1 MKKIVLLL
9 TAVICCISCK
19 KEENSQKKYA
29 EDAIIAEYAIP
40 LGFCKDFLV
49 KDGEIYTL
57 YSNSRFGDSESPL
70 SIKKINKKGEVT
82 ILSIIDNLFYND
94 MGMELSPQKD
104 SIYLVTNTPTSVGR
118 KVYALPFN
126 FNREKE
132 YTTPSEMLTNI
143 RQLDENKYILVGDR
157 QSRLLLFDAKTK
169 SCTYIAGR
177 APIRGGIKDGKG
189 NEASF
194 HRIDKIVII
203 NKVIYVVDTDKNLRK
218 IVYDAASDSYNV
230 TTLIANSPQDL
241 RDIFSDEDNNLL
253 VLSDK
258 VYKFDPTNN
267 TLLQYFIDDTKEEI
281 TTEGRTLITNLL
293 KVKLSQPNSYTHIS
307 WSSVNRIFIDK
318 NDLYIDDTVH
328 FFKFSNYKKIF
339 VK

>member
-9 TAVICCISCK
+9 TAVICYISCK
-19 KEENSQKKYA
+19 KEENSQKEYV

-82 ILSIIDNLFYND
+82 ILSRIDNLFYSD

-104 SIYLVTNTPTSVGR
+104 SIYLVTNPPTSVGR

-126 FNREKE
+126 SNREKE

-143 RQLDENKYILVGDR
+143 RQLDENKYILVGNR

-169 SCTYIAGR
+169 SCTYIAGT
-177 APIRGGIKDGKG
+177 AVTSGIKDGKG

-194 HRIDKIVII
+194 RRIDKIVII
-203 NKVIYVVDTDKNLRK
+203 NKVIYVVDTNKNLRK

-230 TTLIANSPQDL
+230 TTLIADFPKNL

-258 VYKFDPTNN
+258 VYKFDTTNN
-267 TLLQYFIDDTKEEI
+267 TLRQYFIDDTKEEVI
-281 TTEGRTLITNLL
+281 AERHTLSIILQ
-293 KVKLSQPNSYTHIS
+293 VKLSQPNSYTQIS
-307 WSSVNRIFIDK
+307 WSYVNRIFIDK
-318 NDLYIDDTVH
+318 NDLYLYNDFY

>member
-1 MKKIVLLL
+1 MIMKKIVLLL

-19 KEENSQKKYA
+19 KEENSQKKYG
-29 EDAIIAEYAIP
+29 ENVISAEYAIP
-40 LGFCKDFLV
+40 LGFCHDFLV
-49 KDGEIYTL
+49 KDGEVYTL
-57 YSNSRFGDSESPL
+57 YSGDRYGNFNP

-82 ILSIIDNLFYND
+82 ILSRIDHLFFNN

-104 SIYLVTNTPTSVGR
+104 SIYLVTNPPTSVGR
-118 KVYALPFN
+118 SVYALPFN

-132 YTTPSEMLTNI
+132 YTTPSEMLTDI
-143 RQLDENKYILVGDR
+143 RQLDENKYILVGNR

-169 SCTYIAGR
+169 SCTYIAGT
-177 APIRGGIKDGKG
+177 AVTSGIKDGKG

-194 HRIDKIVII
+194 RRIDKIVII
-203 NKVIYVVDTDKNLRK
+203 NKVIYVVDTNKNLRK

-230 TTLIANSPQDL
+230 TTLIVDFPKNL

-267 TLLQYFIDDTKEEI
+267 TLRQYFIDDTKEEVI
-281 TTEGRTLITNLL
+281 AERHTLSIILQ
-293 KVKLSQPNSYTHIS
+293 VKLSQPNSYTQIS
-307 WSSVNRIFIDK
+307 WSYVNRIFIDK
-318 NDLYIDDTVH
+318 NDLYIHNDFY

>member
-1 MKKIVLLL
+1 
-9 TAVICCISCK
+9 
-19 KEENSQKKYA
+19 
-29 EDAIIAEYAIP
+29 
-40 LGFCKDFLV
+40 
-49 KDGEIYTL
+49 
-57 YSNSRFGDSESPL
+57 
-70 SIKKINKKGEVT
+70 
-82 ILSIIDNLFYND
+82 
-94 MGMELSPQKD
+94 MELSPQKD
-104 SIYLVTNTPTSVGR
+104 SIYLVTNPPTSVGR
-118 KVYALPFN
+118 SVYALPFN
-126 FNREKE
+126 FNRQKE
-132 YTTPSEMLTNI
+132 YTTPSEMLTDI
-143 RQLDENKYILVGDR
+143 KQLDEDKYILVGDR
-157 QSRLLLFDAKTK
+157 ESRLLLFESKSK
-169 SCTYIAGR
+169 SCTYIAGTAATR
-177 APIRGGIKDGKG
+177 GIKDGKG

-194 HRIDKIVII
+194 GRIDNVVII

-230 TTLIANSPQDL
+230 TTLIANSPQNL

-293 KVKLSQPNSYTHIS
+293 RVKLSQPNSYTQIS

-318 NDLYIDDTVH
+318 NNLYIDNTFH

>member
-1 MKKIVLLL
+1 MIMKKIVLLL

-19 KEENSQKKYA
+19 KEENSQKKYG
-29 EDAIIAEYAIP
+29 ENVISAEYAIP
-40 LGFCKDFLV
+40 LGFCHDFLV
-49 KDGEIYTL
+49 KDGEVYTL
-57 YSNSRFGDSESPL
+57 YSGDRYGNFNP

-82 ILSIIDNLFYND
+82 ILSRIDHLFFNN

-104 SIYLVTNTPTSVGR
+104 SIYLVTNPPTSVGR
-118 KVYALPFN
+118 SVYALPFN

-132 YTTPSEMLTNI
+132 YTTPSEMLTDI
-143 RQLDENKYILVGDR
+143 RQLDENKYILVGNR

-281 TTEGRTLITNLL
+281 TAEGRTLTTNLL
-293 KVKLSQPNSYTHIS
+293 KVKLSQPNSYTQIS

-318 NDLYIDDTVH
+318 NNLYIDNTVH

>member
-1 MKKIVLLL
+1 MKKIIILLI
-9 TAVICCISCK
+9 VITSYISCK
-19 KEENSQKKYA
+19 KEENHQKKYGV
-29 EDAIIAEYAIP
+29 DAIIAEYAIP

-49 KDGEIYTL
+49 KDGEVYTL
-57 YSNSRFGDSESPL
+57 YSGDRYGDFDP

-82 ILSIIDNLFYND
+82 ILSRIEHLFFNN
-94 MGMELSPQKD
+94 MGMALSPQKD
-104 SIYLVTNTPTSVGR
+104 SIYLVTDPPFSVGR
-118 KVYALPFN
+118 NVYALPFN
-126 FNREKE
+126 SNREKE
-132 YTTPSEMLTNI
+132 YTTPSEMLTDI
-143 RQLDENKYILVGDR
+143 KQLDEDKYILVGDR
-157 QSRLLLFDAKTK
+157 ESRLLLFESKSK
-169 SCTYIAGR
+169 SCTYIAGTAATR
-177 APIRGGIKDGKG
+177 GIKDGKG

-194 HRIDKIVII
+194 GRIDNVVII

-230 TTLIANSPQDL
+230 TTLIANSPQNL

-267 TLLQYFIDDTKEEI
+267 TLRQYFIDDTKKEVIAE
-281 TTEGRTLITNLL
+281 RHTLITNLL
-293 KVKLSQPNSYTHIS
+293 RVKLSQPNSYTQIS

-318 NDLYIDDTVH
+318 NNLYIDNTFH

>member
-9 TAVICCISCK
+9 TAVICYISCK
-19 KEENSQKKYA
+19 KEENSQKEYV

-49 KDGEIYTL
+49 KDGEIYTI

-82 ILSIIDNLFYND
+82 ILSRIDHLFYSD

-104 SIYLVTNTPTSVGR
+104 SIYLVTNRPTSVGR

-126 FNREKE
+126 SNREKE

-143 RQLDENKYILVGDR
+143 RQLDENKYILVGNR

-169 SCTYIAGR
+169 SCTYIAGT
-177 APIRGGIKDGKG
+177 AVTSGIKDGKG

-267 TLLQYFIDDTKEEI
+267 TLRQYFIDDTKEEI

-293 KVKLSQPNSYTHIS
+293 KVKLSQPNSYTQIS

>member
-9 TAVICCISCK
+9 TAVICYISCK
-19 KEENSQKKYA
+19 KEENSQKEYV

-40 LGFCKDFLV
+40 LGFCQDFLV

-82 ILSIIDNLFYND
+82 ILSRIDNLFYND

-104 SIYLVTNTPTSVGR
+104 SIYLVTNPPTSVGR
-118 KVYALPFN
+118 SVYALPFN

-132 YTTPSEMLTNI
+132 YTTPSEMLTDI
-143 RQLDENKYILVGDR
+143 RQLDENKYILVGNR

-169 SCTYIAGR
+169 SCTYIAGT
-177 APIRGGIKDGKG
+177 AVTSGIKDGKG

-194 HRIDKIVII
+194 RRIDKIVII
-203 NKVIYVVDTDKNLRK
+203 NKVIYVVDTNKNLRK

-230 TTLIANSPQDL
+230 TTLIADFPKNL

-267 TLLQYFIDDTKEEI
+267 TLRQYFIDDTKEEVI
-281 TTEGRTLITNLL
+281 AERHTLSIILQ
-293 KVKLSQPNSYTHIS
+293 VKLSQPNSYTQIS
-307 WSSVNRIFIDK
+307 WSYVNRIFIDK
-318 NDLYIDDTVH
+318 NDLYIHNDFY

>member
-1 MKKIVLLL
+1 MKKIVILLIAI
-9 TAVICCISCK
+9 TSYISCK
-19 KEENSQKKYA
+19 KEENHQNKYG

-49 KDGEIYTL
+49 KDGEVYTL
-57 YSNSRFGDSESPL
+57 YSGDRYGDFDP

-82 ILSIIDNLFYND
+82 ILSRIEHLFFNN
-94 MGMELSPQKD
+94 MGMALSPQND
-104 SIYLVTNTPTSVGR
+104 SIYLVTDPPFSVGR
-118 KVYALPFN
+118 NVYALPFN
-126 FNREKE
+126 SNREKE
-132 YTTPSEMLTNI
+132 YTTPSEMLTDI
-143 RQLDENKYILVGDR
+143 RQFDENKYILVGDR

-169 SCTYIAGR
+169 SCTYIAGT

-194 HRIDKIVII
+194 NRIDKIVII

-230 TTLIANSPQDL
+230 TTLIANFPQNL
-241 RDIFSDEDNNLL
+241 KDIFSDEDNNLL

-293 KVKLSQPNSYTHIS
+293 RVKLSQPNSYTQIN

-318 NDLYIDDTVH
+318 NDLYIDNTFN